1 MERAISEEAFTK
13 LLLAKEREVVYTYHA
28 IKQAKKIDIIADHEG
43 TVPKFEKDIKEN
55 KPYKVVEQD
64 LENSNERKFKVYYQ
78 NQAACGGF
86 MVYIVVLNKR
96 TRLISIYRT
105 SKKLQ
110 KDMYHYER
118 SWVQKR

>member
-1 MERAISEEAFTK
+1 MERTISEDVFTK
-13 LLLAKEREVVYTYHA
+13 LYHAKERELVYTKHA
-28 IKQAKKIDIIADHEG
+28 IKQAKKRDIISDQDG
-43 TVPKFEKDIKEN
+43 TISKFEKDLKEN

-64 LENSNERKFKVYYQ
+64 SEDANERKFKAYYQ
-78 NQAACGGF
+78 DPAGGF

-110 KDMYHYER
+110 KDMYHFER